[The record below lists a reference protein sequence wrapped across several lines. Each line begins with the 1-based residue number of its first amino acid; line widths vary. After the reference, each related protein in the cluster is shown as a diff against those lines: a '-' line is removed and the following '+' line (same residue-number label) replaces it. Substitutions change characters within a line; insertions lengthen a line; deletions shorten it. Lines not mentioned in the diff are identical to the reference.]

1 MSALPAPLPER
12 SSLESMVSRVL
23 DAARKQGATQAEASV
38 SYGHGLTVNVREGQ
52 PESVEFQTDRDLG
65 ITVYFGQRSG
75 SASTSDWSDES
86 VRQAV
91 DAACAIAKASS
102 EDPCNGLADAARMAK
117 VFPDLDLNHPW
128 ALAAEDA
135 IDIARAGESTALAL
149 DKRLTRS
156 EGASLDTRHGV
167 SIYANTH
174 GFVGERRG
182 ASHSFGV
189 AVIAED
195 DDGMQRDDW
204 FTSARRPQDLESN
217 ESVGRK
223 AGQRALARLG
233 SRKLSTRTAP
243 VLFTAE
249 VARGLF
255 GHFIGAISGGALYR
269 RASFLLD
276 HAGKQV
282 FPDWM
287 RIEQQPFISRAAGSA
302 SFDQEGVATTD
313 RVLIDQGVLQ
323 GYVLGSY
330 SARKLGLQSTGN
342 AGGVFNLIV
351 TPQQKTQ
358 RSFED
363 LVRDMGE
370 GLIVIELLGQG
381 VNTVTGDYSRGAAGF
396 WVENGA
402 IAHPVQE
409 ITVAGNLG
417 DMFSGM
423 QAVGSDV
430 DARGNIRS
438 GSVLIDRMTIASG

>member
-65 ITVYFGQRSG
+65 ITVYFGRRSG
-75 SASTSDWSDES
+75 SASTSDWSEES
-86 VRQAV
+86 IRQAV
-91 DAACAIAKASS
+91 DAACAIARASS
-102 EDPCNGLADAARMAK
+102 EDPCNGLADAERMAK
-117 VFPDLDLNHPW
+117 AFPDLDLNHPW
-128 ALAAEDA
+128 ALGAEEA
-135 IDIARAGESTALAL
+135 IEIARTGESSALAL

-167 SIYANTH
+167 SVYANTH

-182 ASHSFGV
+182 ASHSLGV

-204 FTSARRPQDLESN
+204 FTSARRPQDLEAT
-217 ESVGRK
+217 EAVGRK

-276 HAGKQV
+276 HVGKQV
-282 FPDWM
+282 FPSFL
-287 RIEQQPFISRAAGSA
+287 RIEQQPFLTRAAGSA
-302 SFDQEGVATTD
+302 SFDQEGVATSE
-313 RVLIDQGVLQ
+313 RVLIDDGVLQ

-330 SARKLGLQSTGN
+330 SARKLGLKSTGN

-351 TPQQKTQ
+351 TPGKK
-358 RSFED
+358 SFDE
-363 LVRDMGE
+363 LVSDMGE

-396 WVENGA
+396 WVENGK
-402 IAHPVQE
+402 IAHPAQE
-409 ITVAGNLG
+409 LTIAGNLR
-417 DMFSGM
+417 DMFLGM

-430 DARGNIRS
+430 DTRGNIRS
-438 GSVLIDRMTIASG
+438 GSVLVDRMTIASG

>member
-1 MSALPAPLPER
+1 MSALPAALPER
-12 SSLESMVSRVL
+12 STLESMVSRVL
-23 DAARKQGATQAEASV
+23 DSARKQGATQAEASV

-65 ITVYFGQRSG
+65 ITVYFGKRSG

-102 EDPCNGLADAARMAK
+102 EDPCNGLADADRMAK
-117 VFPDLDLNHPW
+117 SFPDLDLYHPW
-128 ALAAEDA
+128 PLAAEEA
-135 IDIARAGESTALAL
+135 IEIARTGESTALAL
-149 DKRLTRS
+149 DQRLTRS
-156 EGASLDTRHGV
+156 EGASVDTRHGLSV
-167 SIYANTH
+167 YANTH
-174 GFVGERRG
+174 GFIGERRG
-182 ASHSFGV
+182 ASHSLGI

-204 FTSARRPQDLESN
+204 FTSARRPQDLEAT
-217 ESVGRK
+217 EAVGRK

-233 SRKLSTRTAP
+233 SRKLTTRTAP
-243 VLFTAE
+243 VLFAAE
-249 VARGLF
+249 IARGLF

-282 FPDWM
+282 FPSWLS
-287 RIEQQPFISRAAGSA
+287 IEQKPFLPRAAGSA
-302 SFDQEGVATTD
+302 SFDQEGVATTE
-313 RVLIDQGVLQ
+313 RVLVEQGVLQ

-330 SARKLGLQSTGN
+330 SSRKLGLQSTGN
-342 AGGVFNLIV
+342 AGGVFNLMV
-351 TPQQKTQ
+351 TPGT
-358 RSFED
+358 RSFDE

-370 GLIVIELLGQG
+370 GLIVSELLGQG

-396 WVENGA
+396 WVENGQ

-409 ITVAGNLG
+409 ITIAGNLR
-417 DMFSGM
+417 DMFRGM

-430 DARGNIRS
+430 DARGNVRC
-438 GSVLIDRMTIASG
+438 GSVLIDRMTIAAG